1 MLYNVGLTYICHI
14 EDNIDIDCCLWKK
27 CIFQVNNSNLDNVTH
42 EDAVAALKATQ
53 EVVRLTI
60 AKPSYQPEPSE
71 NSPPSKSL

>member
-1 MLYNVGLTYICHI
+1 M
-14 EDNIDIDCCLWKK
+14 
-27 CIFQVNNSNLDNVTH
+27 DNVSH
-42 EDAVAALKATQ
+42 EEAVAALKATQ